1 MSKQEEEYYAT
12 SNKEEIGVV
21 AGFVQMGKD
30 RQPMEETFTPVAVTR
45 YELTPFEDLIAAET
59 FFMPPFENARVYR
72 WLAGELRRMADDLE
86 NQAQERR

>member
-1 MSKQEEEYYAT
+1 MSDQEYYAT

-45 YELTPFEDLIAAET
+45 YTTMPFDNLIAAET
-59 FFMPPFENARVYR
+59 FFIPPIEEPSVYR
-72 WLAGELRRMADDLE
+72 WLAGELRDMADDLE
-86 NQAQERR
+86 KQAQERR